1 MTSASTDI
9 GLLNSVQQAEKDLAL
24 YAAIIGCKP
33 TVDTI
38 APEAPQVELPPV
50 EIPNAIDTAPPED
63 HPHRITIWMRHVSDE
78 AKKRIHEAR
87 MRLAS

>member
-9 GLLNSVQQAEKDLAL
+9 GFSSSAPPADNDLAL
-24 YAAIIGCKP
+24 YAAIIGCRP
-33 TVDTI
+33 TVESTP
-38 APEAPQVELPPV
+38 PEAPKIE
-50 EIPNAIDTAPPED
+50 APPIEATPAVD
-63 HPHRITIWMRHVSDE
+63 SEPEEHHPHRITIWVRHVSHE